1 MKWKTEPCSA
11 QQIMTAWK
19 IGRVNTCTGECL
31 VGRCRCGGKR
41 KGDANTSKYDP
52 TLKEMEE
59 IYGPAH
65 YSVYMIMF
73 PNLKAYVGCTG
84 IEPWRRWR
92 GQRNLNKDII
102 EAYKK
107 YGKENCSLFV
117 LEDGLTEDEAYEREK
132 YWIDFYDS
140 RNIENGYNS
149 QTGGLKGMV
158 RSKRSIE
165 RYSKGA
171 IKRYSDPAQR
181 EKDRMAQIHYPVICV
196 ETGERFES
204 AVLAE
209 RKMGIHNAGINK
221 VCRHKCKTAG
231 GYHWRFAEENECPA

>member
-1 MKWKTEPCSA
+1 MHASISCYY
-11 QQIMTAWK
+11 
-19 IGRVNTCTGECL
+19 
-31 VGRCRCGGKR
+31 GGKR

-117 LEDGLTEDEAYEREK
+117 LEDCLTRDEAYEREK
-132 YWIDFYDS
+132 YLIDFYDS
-140 RNIENGYNS
+140 RNLENGYNS
-149 QTGGLKGMV
+149 QTGGLNGMV
-158 RSKRSIE
+158 CAERSIE
-165 RYSKGA
+165 RKSKGA
-171 IKRYSDPAQR
+171 IKRFSDPAQR
-181 EKDRMAQIHYPVICV
+181 EKARMAQIHYPVICL

-204 AVLAE
+204 ARLATK
-209 RKMGIHNAGINK
+209 KMGVHNAHINE
-221 VCRHKCKTAG
+221 VCRHRRHTAG
-231 GYHWRFAEENECPA
+231 GYHWRYESEVLEENACPA

>member
-1 MKWKTEPCSA
+1 MPLRWHE
-11 QQIMTAWK
+11 
-19 IGRVNTCTGECL
+19 E
-31 VGRCRCGGKR
+31 

-84 IEPWRRWR
+84 TEPWRRWR
-92 GQRNLNKDII
+92 GCKNLNADII
-102 EAYKK
+102 EAYKE

-117 LEDGLTEDEAYEREK
+117 LEDGLTKEAAYEREK
-132 YWIDFYDS
+132 YWIEFYDS
-140 RNIENGYNS
+140 RNLENGYNCE
-149 QTGGLKGMV
+149 QGGLRGFDYTD
-158 RSKRSIE
+158 RSIE

-171 IKRYSDPAQR
+171 IKQFSDPAQR
-181 EKDRMAQIHYPVICV
+181 EKVRMSKVHYPVICL

-209 RKMGIHNAGINK
+209 RKMGIHNAHINK
-221 VCRHKCKTAG
+221 VCRHERHTAG
-231 GYHWRFAEENECPA
+231 GYHWRFESEGAAPLAQADG